1 MTLEA
6 NVIRDGAVSRTSE
19 GYDVAVHIAW
29 YRSLPLSCIEGI
41 NITLGDKSF
50 TSEDVR
56 LKWEGELLPLDALA
70 DRTEDW
76 WFVQDALT
84 FHVPDASP
92 VGAGEKTKLA
102 ISLATRIPYII
113 IGPNFPL
120 VQRTDVEKEVTVQ

>member
-6 NVIRDGAVSRTSE
+6 NVIRDDAVSRTSE

-29 YRSLPLSCIEGI
+29 YRSLPLFCIESI
-41 NITLGDKSF
+41 TITLGDKSF
-50 TSEDVR
+50 TSEDVK
-56 LKWEGELLPLDALA
+56 LKWEGELLPFSALA

-84 FHVPDASP
+84 FQVPDASP
-92 VGAGEKTKLA
+92 VNAGEKTKLA
-102 ISLATRIPYII
+102 VSLATRIPYII